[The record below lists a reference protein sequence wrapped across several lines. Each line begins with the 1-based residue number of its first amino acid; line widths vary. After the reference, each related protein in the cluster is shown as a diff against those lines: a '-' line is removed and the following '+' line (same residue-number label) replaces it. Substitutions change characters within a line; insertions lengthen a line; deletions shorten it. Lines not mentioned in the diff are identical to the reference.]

1 MKKNFYI
8 FLSFIIL
15 VLVLDYYT
23 KFFVLTQLLTE
34 KGNMQIYSCLNFIK
48 VWNQGISFGIFS
60 SVNHSDIIFSILS
73 IIIIGWVFLWQA
85 SQKRIILSIAS
96 GMVIG
101 GALGNILDRIKY
113 GAVFDFIDVFYS
125 DWHYPA
131 FNIADSFICIGVLI
145 ILFSTIKFKK
155 KK

>member
-1 MKKNFYI
+1 MKKNFYT
-8 FLSFIIL
+8 FLSFTIL
-15 VLVLDYYT
+15 VLVVDYYT

-34 KGNMQIYSCLNFIK
+34 EGNMKIYSYLNFIK

-60 SVNHSDIIFSILS
+60 SVKHSDIIFSIVS
-73 IIIIGWVFLWQA
+73 IIIIGWIFLWQA
-85 SQKRIILSIAS
+85 SQKRMILSVAS

-101 GALGNILDRIKY
+101 GALGNVLDRVKY

-131 FNIADSFICIGVLI
+131 FNVADSFICIGVLI
-145 ILFSTIKFKK
+145 MLISTIKFKK